1 MKRTHH
7 CNELRP
13 AHIGQTVTLSGW
25 VHSRR
30 DLGGLIFIDIRDRE
44 GRTQTVFDPSALAR
58 DIFEQAAALRS
69 ECVISV
75 TGKVRERPEGTRNPK
90 IATGEIEVAATGLEV
105 LNMAEVLPFPVD
117 DPEVAKSVNEELR
130 LQYRYLDLRRPEMAR
145 NLRLRSKVAVAT
157 RAYFDEQGFL
167 EVETPTLFK
176 STPEGAREFLV
187 PSRTNPGKFYAL
199 PQSPQQ
205 FKQILM
211 VGGVEKYFQ
220 LARCY
225 RDEDQRADRQLEF
238 TQIDLEMSFIEREDI
253 YSLIEGLLKRVWKT
267 ALNMDIATPFKRMTF
282 EEALNRFGIDKP
294 DMRFGLE
301 LADLTDDFRA
311 SAFKVFSG
319 AVAAGGV
326 VKAIN
331 AKGLAGVTQGQIE
344 TMTEYAKS
352 FGAKGL
358 AFIKVEKGEWKSPIV
373 KFFSDAEKA
382 ALTTKLKIEEDDLI
396 LFAADQ
402 WLNACEILGKIRGYC
417 AELLK
422 AQGKLSIP
430 ANRFD
435 FLWVVD
441 FPLLSFDKEQNRWYS
456 SHHPFTAP
464 VAADIPLLKTDPK
477 KVRGQHYDVVVNGVE
492 LGGGS
497 IRIHQPA
504 VQKLVFEEV
513 LQIPPEVVQAR
524 FGYMLEAFKYGA
536 PPHGGIALGF
546 DRLIAILCGT
556 PSIRDVI
563 AFPKTAKG
571 ADLMTDSPAGVEPK
585 QLRDLYLELKI
596 PEEALADPPISS
608 FAKNSNQIISYNTMK
623 KNILLLAAIALMGTM
638 TLALNE
644 LRAQNAPPSPGAPTS
659 PGFTPGPGQGRPGM
673 PPGFRGRPGG
683 RYGQTIMFLRMSK
696 AELERSTD
704 DFDGHRQSAI
714 EAVDKAM
721 QELQAVQTSI
731 QAAAAAKAAAAK
743 AAAAAAA
750 QSNQPPAQPAPAAPA
765 APSQ

>member
-13 AHIGQTVTLSGW
+13 AHIGREATLSGW

-44 GRTQTVFDPSALAR
+44 GRTQTVFDPSDLPKEL
-58 DIFEQAAALRS
+58 FEKAASLRS
-69 ECVISV
+69 ECVVSV
-75 TGKVRERPEGTRNPK
+75 TGKVRQRPAGTNNAK
-90 IATGEIEVAATGLEV
+90 IPTGEVEVGVTGLEV

-117 DPEVAKSVNEELR
+117 DPEIAKTVNEELR

-145 NLRLRSKVAVAT
+145 NLRLRSKVATAT
-157 RAYFDEQGFL
+157 RVYFDEQGFL

-187 PSRTNPGKFYAL
+187 PSRVHVGKFYAL

-211 VGGVEKYFQ
+211 VGGIEKYFQ

-225 RDEDQRADRQLEF
+225 RDEDLRADRQPEF

-253 YSLIEGLLKRVWKT
+253 YALVEGMLKRIWKT
-267 ALNMDIATPFKRMTF
+267 ALNIDIPTPFPRLSF
-282 EEALNRFGIDKP
+282 QEALDRFGIDKP
-294 DMRFGLE
+294 DTRYGME
-301 LADLTDDFRA
+301 LADLTEEFRA

-319 AVAAGGV
+319 MIASGGV

-373 KFFSDAEKA
+373 KFFNEAEKA
-382 ALTTKLKIEEDDLI
+382 ALTAKLGIEEGDLI

-402 WLNACEILGKIRGYC
+402 WLNACEILGKIRLYC
-417 AELLK
+417 ADVLK
-422 AQGKLSIP
+422 GQGQLTIDP
-430 ANRFD
+430 HQFN
-435 FLWVVD
+435 FLWVIE
-441 FPLLSFDKEQNRWYS
+441 FPLLGFDREQNRWYS

-464 VAADIPLLKTDPK
+464 VTEDIPLLKTDPK

-497 IRIHQPA
+497 IRIHQPD
-504 VQKLVFEEV
+504 VQKTIFEE
-513 LQIPPEVVQAR
+513 LLAIPPDMVKAR
-524 FGYMLEAFKYGA
+524 FGYMLEAFRYGA

-571 ADLMTDSPAGVEPK
+571 TDLMTDSPSTVEPK
-585 QLRDLYLELKI
+585 QLRDLHIELKV
-596 PEEALADPPISS
+596 
-608 FAKNSNQIISYNTMK
+608 AKK
-623 KNILLLAAIALMGTM
+623 
-638 TLALNE
+638 
-644 LRAQNAPPSPGAPTS
+644 
-659 PGFTPGPGQGRPGM
+659 
-673 PPGFRGRPGG
+673 
-683 RYGQTIMFLRMSK
+683 
-696 AELERSTD
+696 D
-704 DFDGHRQSAI
+704 
-714 EAVDKAM
+714 
-721 QELQAVQTSI
+721 
-731 QAAAAAKAAAAK
+731 
-743 AAAAAAA
+743 
-750 QSNQPPAQPAPAAPA
+750 
-765 APSQ
+765 

>member
-44 GRTQTVFDPSALAR
+44 GRTQTVFDPSDLPKEL
-58 DIFEQAAALRS
+58 FEKAASLRS
-69 ECVISV
+69 ECVVSI
-75 TGKVRERPEGTRNPK
+75 TGKVRQRPAGTNNSK
-90 IATGEIEVAATGLEV
+90 ISTGEIEVGVTALEV

-117 DPEVAKSVNEELR
+117 DPEVANKVNEELR
-130 LQYRYLDLRRPEMAR
+130 LKYRYLDLRRPEMAR
-145 NLRLRSKVAVAT
+145 NLKLRSKVAIAT
-157 RAYFDEQGFL
+157 RQYMDEQGFL
-167 EVETPTLFK
+167 EVETPVLFK

-187 PSRTNPGKFYAL
+187 PNRREAGTFYAL

-211 VGGVEKYFQ
+211 VGGVERYFQ
-220 LARCY
+220 IARCF

-238 TQIDLEMSFIEREDI
+238 TQVDIEMSFIEREDI
-253 YSLIEGLLKRVWKT
+253 YNLIEGLLKRVWKIAT
-267 ALNMDIATPFKRMTF
+267 GMDIPTPFKRLRF

-294 DMRFGLE
+294 DTRLGME
-301 LADLTDDFRA
+301 LVDFTEEFRA
-311 SAFKVFSG
+311 SKFKVFSG

-326 VKAIN
+326 VKALN
-331 AKGLAGVTQGQIE
+331 AKGLADATQGQIE

-373 KFFSDAEKA
+373 KFFSEAEKA
-382 ALTTKLKIEEDDLI
+382 ALTGKLDIEEGDLI

-402 WLNACEILGKIRGYC
+402 WLAACEILGRIRLYC
-417 AELLK
+417 ADLLK
-422 AQGKLSIP
+422 GRGTLAFP
-430 ANRFD
+430 PDRFD

-464 VAADIPLLKTDPK
+464 VADDIPLLTTDPK
-477 KVRGQHYDVVVNGVE
+477 KVRGQHYDIVVHGVE

-504 VQKLVFEEV
+504 VQKLVFEQV
-513 LQIPPEVVQAR
+513 LQIPPELVQAR

-571 ADLMTDSPAGVEPK
+571 ADLMTDSPAGVEAR
-585 QLRDLYLELKI
+585 QLRDLYLEIKV
-596 PEEALADPPISS
+596 
-608 FAKNSNQIISYNTMK
+608 AKK
-623 KNILLLAAIALMGTM
+623 
-638 TLALNE
+638 E
-644 LRAQNAPPSPGAPTS
+644 
-659 PGFTPGPGQGRPGM
+659 
-673 PPGFRGRPGG
+673 
-683 RYGQTIMFLRMSK
+683 
-696 AELERSTD
+696 
-704 DFDGHRQSAI
+704 
-714 EAVDKAM
+714 
-721 QELQAVQTSI
+721 
-731 QAAAAAKAAAAK
+731 
-743 AAAAAAA
+743 
-750 QSNQPPAQPAPAAPA
+750 
-765 APSQ
+765 